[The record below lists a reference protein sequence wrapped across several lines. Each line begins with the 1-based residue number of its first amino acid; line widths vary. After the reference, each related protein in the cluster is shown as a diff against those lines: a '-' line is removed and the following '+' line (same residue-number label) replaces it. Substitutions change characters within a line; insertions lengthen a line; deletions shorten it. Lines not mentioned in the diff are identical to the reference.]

1 MDCSAEPALRADVL
15 VVGGGPAG
23 CTLALN
29 LARWHRV
36 LVLDMQASPA
46 WRVGES
52 LPAAARRLLA
62 DMGLWDGF
70 AAQGH
75 TPCEW
80 RQSTW
85 GSTTPALQD
94 AMRNLDG
101 AGWHLDRPRFDAW
114 LRAVAMQR
122 GAAFMAPVQRV
133 RVLPAAGGEGW
144 CAEVQRACRLLPV
157 HARWVVDATG
167 RQAGIARQLGAQRQL
182 LDKLACGWV
191 IAAPAGGA
199 QSATPASELH
209 AEPGGWWYVSALP
222 GGLQL
227 LAFYTDADLP
237 AARDAHDVQALLARA
252 SRLPALQAVL
262 AGAVWGAP
270 VDSGYCAAQSAM
282 LLPAAGPGWLAVG
295 DAALSFDPISSQ
307 GLFNALYTGLAGAQA
322 LHTALTDSSAAAS
335 MLQDYCDEVGRIQ
348 AAYRQHLQAWYGEER
363 RWSAEPFWQ
372 RRIAAHLRAAD
383 LDPMPLSLR
392 S

>member
-1 MDCSAEPALRADVL
+1 MACSADAGARADVL

-36 LVLDMQASPA
+36 LVLDTMSSTA

-62 DMGLWDGF
+62 DMGLWHGF

-75 TPCEW
+75 APCEW

-85 GSTTPALQD
+85 GSATPVLQD
-94 AMRNLDG
+94 ALRNLDG

-114 LRAVAMQR
+114 LRAEAMQR

-133 RVLPAAGGEGW
+133 RVQPAAGGDGW
-144 CAEVQRACRLLPV
+144 CAQVQRAGRLLPV

-167 RQAGIARQLGAQRQL
+167 RQAGIARQLGAQRQVQ
-182 LDKLACGWV
+182 DKLACGWV
-191 IAAPAGGA
+191 VAAPVGGA
-199 QSATPASELH
+199 QGTIPASELH
-209 AEPGGWWYVSALP
+209 AEPGGWWYTSVLP

-227 LAFYTDADLP
+227 LAFHTDADLP

-252 SRLPALQAVL
+252 SRLPALQPAL
-262 AGAVWGAP
+262 AGAAWRAP
-270 VDSGYCAAQSAM
+270 VDSGYCAAQSAV
-282 LLPAAGPGWLAVG
+282 LSSCADAGWLAVG
-295 DAALSFDPISSQ
+295 DAALSFDPLSSQ
-307 GLFNALYTGLAGAQA
+307 GLFNALYTGLAGAEA
-322 LHTALTDSSAAAS
+322 LHTALTDSAAATTA
-335 MLQDYCDEVGRIQ
+335 LQDYRNEVGRIQ

-363 RWSAEPFWQ
+363 RWPAEPFW
-372 RRIAAHLRAAD
+372 RRRVAKSPESESLRA
-383 LDPMPLSLR
+383 
-392 S
+392 